1 MERSRLRIQ
10 RREML
15 WTADMSNAMFSV
27 AVRQALGFEICS
39 DSLFNRMKIFL
50 NFAKTM
56 QNFKR
61 QSNKKTVAKSRS

>member
-1 MERSRLRIQ
+1 
-10 RREML
+10 
-15 WTADMSNAMFSV
+15 MSNAMFSV